1 MENKKCPNCE
11 NELIET
17 IAGSSLNYE
26 CKHCGYAYST
36 TIATGIEWDFN
47 DYIITIEKNTSVDIN
62 QIKTVSKISTLNFIE
77 SKKILLNG
85 GTLDKGSAIIVK
97 TKIDKL
103 KEANIKFN
111 VTPNFKY

>member
-1 MENKKCPNCE
+1 M
-11 NELIET
+11 IET
-17 IAGSSLNYE
+17 IAGSSLNYK

-62 QIKTVSKISTLNFIE
+62 QIKTVSKIFTLNFIE

-85 GTLDKGSAIIVK
+85 GTLASGSAINVK
-97 TKIDKL
+97 TKEL
-103 KEANIKFN
+103 NN
-111 VTPNFKY
+111 